1 MTKKILLA
9 TLSLALLA
17 GGFEAQA
24 AGNKANPA
32 VLTFKAK
39 DGKKTTY
46 YRSDVLKYKQALP
59 EEIRFAPDEA
69 VFSDVRD
76 QLLLDLLFADALE
89 TETLENDPEVL
100 SELKAAKI
108 EIMKKVWMKRQLNK
122 MVKDEDLV
130 KSYAKIKDSL
140 KGKKVYNTAIIV
152 LDDDAKAQ
160 TVLKEAQSG
169 KDFGDLAKKHS
180 IENATKERGGEIG
193 FLPEE
198 HIARLIDPDASKK
211 IKVLKDGVCS
221 NRVFKK
227 DGKSIIIKRV
237 AMKDAEV
244 PEYKKIEGQLK
255 SLEMQKA
262 VGTLAKDLLKK
273 KEKDIEVK
281 DYQGKAD
288 KPLKKALE
296 AAAAAAA

>member
-9 TLSLALLA
+9 ALSVALLCSQQDA
-17 GGFEAQA
+17 CADA
-24 AGNKANPA
+24 KANPA
-32 VLTFKAK
+32 VLTFKDK
-39 DGKKTTY
+39 KGKSTTY

-76 QLLLDLLFADALE
+76 QLLLDLLFADAIETDSLE
-89 TETLENDPEVL
+89 SDPEVT
-100 SELKAAKI
+100 SELKSAKV
-108 EIMKKVWMKRQLNK
+108 EIMKRIWMKRQLNK

-130 KSYAKIKDSL
+130 KSYGKIKDSI

-152 LDDDAKAQ
+152 LNDESTAQ
-160 TVLKEAQSG
+160 SVLKEAQSG
-169 KDFGDLAKKHS
+169 KNFADLAKKHS

-221 NRVFKK
+221 NRIFKK

-237 AMKDAEV
+237 GMKDAEV
-244 PEYKKIEGQLK
+244 PEYKKIESQLK
-255 SLEMQKA
+255 AIEMQKA

-273 KEKDIEVK
+273 KGSNVQVK
-281 DYQGKAD
+281 DYQGNPD

-296 AAAAAAA
+296 ATK